1 MIMISPYHIIFFL
14 PTIALIFFF
23 IDYRKK
29 RLSSNIYKDAD
40 KFSRLEYLK
49 YFLVAFTL
57 AVLGEFLVPLP
68 QFLFMLLFL
77 LIFLGMLYI
86 TIKRLHDINMNGWW
100 AIVNI
105 SPLSNLIMVLI
116 CFFTPSSKNTNDF

>member
-1 MIMISPYHIIFFL
+1 MMISVWTIIIL
-14 PTIALIFFF
+14 IIPTIALVFFF

>member
-1 MIMISPYHIIFFL
+1 MIMISPWHIIFFL
-14 PTIALIFFF
+14 PTIALVFFF

-29 RLSSNIYKDAD
+29 RLSTNICRDSD

>member
-1 MIMISPYHIIFFL
+1 MISPYHIIFFL

>member
-1 MIMISPYHIIFFL
+1 MMISVWTIIIL
-14 PTIALIFFF
+14 IIPTIALVFFF

-105 SPLSNLIMVLI
+105 FPLSSLIMLLI

>member
-1 MIMISPYHIIFFL
+1 MIMISPWHIIFFL
-14 PTIALIFFF
+14 PTIALVFFF

-29 RLSSNIYKDAD
+29 RLSTNIYRDSD

>member
-105 SPLSNLIMVLI
+105 FPLSSLIMLLI